1 MNIAQKAVEFV
12 INTVKD
18 LEGRIAISLN
28 ERYLGFFVYRFHMV
42 LNDQEVNI
50 EFARS
55 IMDDFESAI
64 ENYHGTS
71 YYNGLEKE
79 IKFKIYET
87 LGSNGL
93 IADFEISREL
103 VNEIVDYWKEGQSEY
118 RVALNQKMSKSIFN
132 GLNKLS
138 DFLAYL
144 ITEHKIE
151 RKDISSTKMSIDKLI
166 DYYKE
171 YNHLREERASVDN
184 LGLLK
189 AAAVCEI
196 IHKEKERSRNSLPIV
211 KSELTKEIYEIVSV
225 IREEPFRCVKM
236 PSFVE
241 DYRVSHKTGNMIVIK
256 NHKKDDL
263 DTMLDRLDTNLKKK
277 RIGAWETFKSTNP
290 DRLSQAAN
298 SMVELLDKVI
308 GILCGKMELNEYL
321 KNRYGSKESAWINAQ
336 RKSISETK
344 DKLNRVKHHV
354 NYSDIPL
361 AEALL
366 ISAEAIMKLLL
377 SDESP
382 QIS

>member
-1 MNIAQKAVEFV
+1 MKIDQKAVDFV
-12 INTVKD
+12 INTVKGLD
-18 LEGRIAISLN
+18 DRIAISLN
-28 ERYLGFFVYRFHMV
+28 ERFLGFFVYRFQME
-42 LNDQEVNI
+42 LNDKEVDI

-55 IMDDFESAI
+55 TMDNFESAI
-64 ENYHGTS
+64 ENYSGTS
-71 YYNGLEKE
+71 YYYGLEKE

-103 VNEIVDYWKEGQSEY
+103 VNEIEDHWKEGHSVY

-132 GLNKLS
+132 GLNKLF

-151 RKDISSTKMSIDKLI
+151 RKDITAAKKSVDKLI
-166 DYYKE
+166 AYYKK
-171 YNHLREERASVDN
+171 YNHLHDDGASIDN

-189 AAAVCEI
+189 AVAVCEI
-196 IHKEKERSRNSLPIV
+196 IHKEKERSRNSIPIV

-225 IREEPFRCVKM
+225 IREEPFRCIKM
-236 PSFVE
+236 PSFIE
-241 DYRVSHKTGNMIVIK
+241 DYTVAQKGESIGVTKGRKT
-256 NHKKDDL
+256 DDL
-263 DTMLDRLDTNLKKK
+263 DTMLDRLDPNLRKK
-277 RIGAWETFKSTNP
+277 RIGAWDTFKSTNP

-308 GILCGKMELNEYL
+308 GILCGNMEFSEYL
-321 KNRYGSKESAWINAQ
+321 KKRYGSKEIAWINAQ
-336 RKSISETK
+336 RKWISETK

-354 NYSDIPL
+354 NYSDRPL
-361 AEALL
+361 TEALL
-366 ISAEAIMKLLL
+366 TSAEAIMKALL